1 MTTMQTKY
9 NGKRSASR
17 LALGLLGCGLLAA
30 CAGTPAPAP
39 EPEPKAAEATDTV
52 EATARPTAEA
62 APQQRE
68 ATRAEPQRVRK
79 TARYVVKKGDTL
91 WGIAERFLIDPWQ
104 WPDVWVA
111 NRQVANP
118 HLIYPGDVLELRWM
132 EGREEV
138 ADMRKL
144 SPRIR
149 REPLDKAIP
158 TIPLDRIRDF
168 LSGPRIVDKGALE
181 SAPYVVEFDEEHLIG
196 PDRVGAYVKGL
207 PEGQGDRW
215 LVVHPGEDYVDPD
228 SGEVLGQEAIP
239 AADATLTRRASEVAV
254 MRLSDSRR
262 ETRKGDVLIP
272 RPIQGLSANF
282 YPRAPETEVD
292 ARIISVFG
300 GVTQIAQYDLV
311 VLNRGS
317 SDGLEAGHVLNVYSD
332 SRAVKDPKR
341 TFGKV
346 QLPAEYAGN
355 LLVVAVTDKLA
366 QGLIMESERPI
377 LIHDQ
382 VHEPDR
388 EL

>member
-17 LALGLLGCGLLAA
+17 LALGLIGCGLLAA
-30 CAGTPAPAP
+30 CASTPEPSPAP
-39 EPEPKAAEATDTV
+39 EPEAAEASTQ
-52 EATARPTAEA
+52 PA
-62 APQQRE
+62 ADPAPQRE

-91 WGIAERFLIDPWQ
+91 WDIAERFLVDPWQ

-118 HLIYPGDVLELRWM
+118 HLIYPGDVLELRWV

-138 ADMRKL
+138 AEVRKL

-149 REPLDKAIP
+149 REPLDDAIP

-168 LSGPRIVDKGALE
+168 LSGPRIIDKGALK

-196 PDRVGAYVKGL
+196 PDRVGAYVKDL
-207 PEGQGDRW
+207 PEGRGDRW
-215 LVVHPGEDYVDPD
+215 LVVHPGEDYIDPD

-262 ETRKGDVLIP
+262 ETRIGDALIP

-317 SDGLEAGHVLNVYSD
+317 SHGLETGHVLNVYSD
-332 SRAVKDPKR
+332 SREIKDPKR
-341 TFGKV
+341 TFGKI
-346 QLPAEYAGN
+346 QLPAEYAGH

-366 QGLIMESERPI
+366 QALIMESERPI

>member
-17 LALGLLGCGLLAA
+17 LALGLIGCGLLAA
-30 CAGTPAPAP
+30 CASTPEPSPSPAP
-39 EPEPKAAEATDTV
+39 EPEAAEASTQ
-52 EATARPTAEA
+52 PTANP
-62 APQQRE
+62 APQRE
-68 ATRAEPQRVRK
+68 TTRAEPQRVRK

-91 WGIAERFLIDPWQ
+91 WEIAERFLIDPWQ

-118 HLIYPGDVLELRWM
+118 HLIYPGDVLELRWV
-132 EGREEV
+132 EGREAVAEV
-138 ADMRKL
+138 RKL

-149 REPLDKAIP
+149 REPLDEAIP

-181 SAPYVVEFDEEHLIG
+181 SAPYVIEFDEEHLIG

-207 PEGQGDRW
+207 PEDRGDRW
-215 LVVHPGEDYVDPD
+215 LIVHPGEDYVDPD

-239 AADATLTRRASEVAV
+239 VADATLTRRASEVAV

-262 ETRKGDVLIP
+262 ETRIADALIP

-317 SDGLEAGHVLNVYSD
+317 SHGLETGHVLNVYSD
-332 SRAVKDPKR
+332 SREVKDPKR
-341 TFGKV
+341 TFGKI
-346 QLPAEYAGN
+346 QLPAEYAGH
-355 LLVVAVTDKLA
+355 LLVVAVTDKLSQA
-366 QGLIMESERPI
+366 LIMESERPI

>member
-17 LALGLLGCGLLAA
+17 LALGLIGCGLLAA
-30 CAGTPAPAP
+30 CASSPQPSPAP
-39 EPEPKAAEATDTV
+39 EPEAAEAS
-52 EATARPTAEA
+52 ARPAAEA
-62 APQQRE
+62 APQRE

-91 WGIAERFLIDPWQ
+91 WDIAERFLVDPWH

-118 HLIYPGDVLELRWM
+118 HLIYPGDVLELRWV

-138 ADMRKL
+138 AEVRKL

-149 REPLDKAIP
+149 HEPLDDAIP

-168 LSGPRIVDKGALE
+168 LSGPRITDKGALE

-196 PDRVGAYVKGL
+196 PDRVGAYVKDL
-207 PEGQGDRW
+207 PEGRGDRW
-215 LVVHPGEDYVDPD
+215 LVVHPGEDYIDPE

-262 ETRKGDVLIP
+262 ETRIGDALIP

-300 GVTQIAQYDLV
+300 GVTQIGQYDLV

-317 SDGLEAGHVLNVYSD
+317 SHGLETGHVLNVYSD
-332 SRAVKDPKR
+332 SREIKDPKR
-341 TFGKV
+341 TFGKI

>member
-9 NGKRSASR
+9 NGKRAASR
-17 LALGLLGCGLLAA
+17 LVLGLMGCGLFAA
-30 CAGTPAPAP
+30 CASTPAPTATEAEQPRAAAPAP
-39 EPEPKAAEATDTV
+39 E
-52 EATARPTAEA
+52 A
-62 APQQRE
+62 APQPAASAEPSRE
-68 ATRAEPQRVRK
+68 PGRAEPQRVRK
-79 TARYVVKKGDTL
+79 TARYMVKKGDTL
-91 WGIAERFLIDPWQ
+91 WDIAERFLVDPWQ
-104 WPDVWVA
+104 WPEVWVA

-118 HLIYPGDVLELRWM
+118 HLIYPGDVLELRWV

-138 ADMRKL
+138 AEVRKL

-149 REPLDKAIP
+149 REPLQEAIP
-158 TIPLDRIRDF
+158 TIALDHIRDF
-168 LSGPRIVDKGALE
+168 LAGPRIVDKGALE

-196 PDRVGAYVKGL
+196 PDRVGAYVKDL
-207 PEGQGDRW
+207 PEGRGERW
-215 LVVHPGEDYVDPD
+215 LVVHPGEDYVDPE

-239 AADATLTRRASEVAV
+239 VADATLTRRASEVAV
-254 MRLSDSRR
+254 VRLSDSRR
-262 ETRKGDVLIP
+262 ETRIGDALIP
-272 RPIQGLSANF
+272 RAIQGLSANF
-282 YPRAPETEVD
+282 YPRAPDTEVD

-300 GVTQIAQYDLV
+300 GVTNIAQYDLV

-317 SDGLEAGHVLNVYSD
+317 NHGLETGHVLHVYSD
-332 SRAVKDPKR
+332 AREVRDPKR
-341 TFGKV
+341 TFGRV

-355 LLVVAVTDKLA
+355 LLVVAVTEKLA